1 MKNMILTVFSFEN
14 QVQKLLSM
22 YSPNEYEPRIPGNLI
37 RAVVSKL
44 PKVSNMILMHD
55 LKHVTP
61 MVVGFVPSNV
71 NLDKVVIPQVLDI
84 GKISEVV

>member
-1 MKNMILTVFSFEN
+1 
-14 QVQKLLSM
+14 M

-44 PKVSNMILMHD
+44 PKLDNMILMHD
-55 LKHVTP
+55 LKYVTP

-71 NLDKVVIPQVLDI
+71 NLDKIVIPPVLEI
-84 GKISEVV
+84 GKICEVIWLVSLDQSNNLIGQ